1 MILGASMNE
10 ESLRKNGITHVI
22 NWSNSARCNLFD
34 GIEYLCLTGISGH
47 EGMRNHLA
55 DIDTAVDFVEDA
67 RRAGGKVLSHC
78 WHGKNRSVT
87 GLIAYL
93 MKYEDMSPKEA
104 NELIKLTRPQ
114 AKPYWDSLKAY
125 SKRLDKLS

>member
-34 GIEYLCLTGISGH
+34 GIEYLCLTGISGR